1 MRSYI
6 YEEKT
11 DLIAEVQSEKDE
23 KRNIHGKLKKLESK
37 KKKKHTQ
44 IKEKIYMASQA
55 LHKDEKIKIVRLL
68 HVPHAWKI
76 KR

>member
-37 KKKKHTQ
+37 KKKNIPRLKRKFTWHHKHC
-44 IKEKIYMASQA
+44 IRMKK
-55 LHKDEKIKIVRLL
+55 
-68 HVPHAWKI
+68 
-76 KR
+76 